1 MTKVEKFI
9 ELLNSQLDRG
19 IYVWGG
25 NGENISCMENPID
38 WIRRHETSVDN
49 ANRAETLYRSR
60 VSLGVSPILAFDC
73 SGLVYWALN
82 QMGLRKDDISSRGL
96 FALGNEVSRKDIQ
109 PGDLCFKWRDKNGN
123 GKFDANEIYHVGVFD
138 GKRVIECRGRDVGV
152 CAFDIDNS
160 WTKFCKLEAL
170 AEESAETEQ
179 TTILFAVTTPM
190 QEGDAFALM
199 QSALNAAGYGAGL
212 DIDGVWGNKSQ
223 AAFNALMRA
232 HSGVETEQSG
242 VETEQYVFKRVLK
255 YGSRGDDVIELK
267 KLLINAG
274 YSKGVTVNTKSS
286 GNFYGSTRK
295 AVKAYQRDNGLAI
308 DGKAGKNTITALGGV
323 WNG

>member
-1 MTKVEKFI
+1 MNKIERFI
-9 ELLNSQLDRG
+9 ELLSTQIGKG

-49 ANRAETLYRSR
+49 ANRAETLYRNR
-60 VSLGVSPILAFDC
+60 MSLGVSPILAFDC
-73 SGLVYWALN
+73 SGLVYWALK

-96 FALGNEVSRKDIQ
+96 FALGKEVSRNDIQ

-123 GKFDANEIYHVGVFD
+123 GEFDVNEIYHVGVFD
-138 GKRVIECRGRDVGV
+138 GKRVIECRGRDIGV

-160 WTKFCKLEAL
+160 WTKFCRLEAL
-170 AEESAETEQ
+170 NDEENVASQAV
-179 TTILFAVTTPM
+179 IFAVTNPM
-190 QEGDAFALM
+190 KQGDAFSLM
-199 QSALNAAGYGAGL
+199 QSALKAAGYGAEL
-212 DIDGVWGNKSQ
+212 VIDGKWGNKSQ
-223 AAFNALMRA
+223 QAFNALIRT
-232 HSGVETEQSG
+232 HSG
-242 VETEQYVFKRVLK
+242 VETEQYVFKRVLQ

-274 YSKGVTVNTKSS
+274 YSKGITLNAKSS
-286 GNFYGSTRK
+286 ENFYGSTRK
-295 AVKAYQRDNGLAI
+295 AVKAFQRDNGLTI

>member
-1 MTKVEKFI
+1 MNKIERFI
-9 ELLNSQLDRG
+9 ELLSTQIDKG

-49 ANRAETLYRSR
+49 ANRAETLYRNR
-60 VSLGVSPILAFDC
+60 MSLGVSPILAFDC
-73 SGLVYWALN
+73 SGLVYWALK

-96 FALGNEVSRKDIQ
+96 FALGKEVSRNDIQ

-123 GKFDANEIYHVGVFD
+123 GEFDVNEIYHVGVFD
-138 GKRVIECRGRDVGV
+138 GKRVIECRGRDIGV

-160 WTKFCKLEAL
+160 WTKFCRLEAL
-170 AEESAETEQ
+170 NDEENVASQAV
-179 TTILFAVTTPM
+179 IFAVTNPM
-190 QEGDAFALM
+190 KQGDAFSLM
-199 QSALNAAGYGAGL
+199 QSALKAAGYGPEL
-212 DIDGVWGNKSQ
+212 VIDGKWGNKSQ
-223 AAFNALMRA
+223 QAFNALIRA
-232 HSGVETEQSG
+232 HSG
-242 VETEQYVFKRVLK
+242 VETEQYVFKRVLQ

-274 YSKGVTVNTKSS
+274 YSKGITLNAKSS
-286 GNFYGSTRK
+286 ENFYGSTRK
-295 AVKAYQRDNGLAI
+295 AVKAFQRDNGLTI

>member
-1 MTKVEKFI
+1 MNKIERFI
-9 ELLNSQLDRG
+9 ELLSTQIDKG

-49 ANRAETLYRSR
+49 ANRAETLYRNR
-60 VSLGVSPILAFDC
+60 MSLGVSPILAFDC
-73 SGLVYWALN
+73 SGLVYWALK

-96 FALGNEVSRKDIQ
+96 FALGKEVSRNDIQ

-123 GKFDANEIYHVGVFD
+123 GEFDVNEIYHVGVFD
-138 GKRVIECRGRDVGV
+138 GKRVIECRGRDLGV
-152 CAFDIDNS
+152 CAFDIDHS

-179 TTILFAVTTPM
+179 TT
-190 QEGDAFALM
+190 
-199 QSALNAAGYGAGL
+199 
-212 DIDGVWGNKSQ
+212 
-223 AAFNALMRA
+223 
-232 HSGVETEQSG
+232 
-242 VETEQYVFKRVLK
+242 TEQYVFKRVLK

-274 YSKGVTVNTKSS
+274 YSKGITVNTKSS